1 MSPKFLTQF
10 TRRGFLEASAGTV
23 LTSLGSSFCA
33 RPGAGPAWNNLRFIH
48 ELEPGSII
56 RNALDDVAVLLERGG
71 IPKPLRVRENGA
83 WTADDVV
90 VASSLESAV
99 LPPEWRCLTDRP
111 GAFRLLVPR
120 KGPSL
125 IITGADAEVT
135 RNGLYAWLELNGFAF
150 FRDGERIPRISSE
163 RSVAPIEEEVSPDFR
178 WRGDMIWDNYLGPSR
193 YCAATWGIAEW
204 EQALLFMARNGLNF
218 LEFYLP
224 LEGVFLRTFPEATT
238 LKDGVLWKTE
248 YKEKLTQYVLS
259 RGRDLG
265 IQFMYV
271 LTYGAFPEP
280 IRALFPQLEWANG
293 FLCGHQTELETFT
306 RKVWSNVVKTF
317 GTDSLYAI
325 RHRGEE
331 GQSYSDPCRSITKS
345 DGFNQSIKLLQA
357 VDPNARV
364 TVWTWGETLPDLFA
378 DLPSNVKATHI
389 RHGMSGLFTDRGVG
403 VEQADGKPNLPS
415 GQRWLAGQ
423 FTVFGGNETLLQT
436 AWSDAES
443 LASDARAAVVDST
456 CEGYFQWPEWSN
468 TSPWVS
474 HVICSLAWKPMTF
487 RGDSELQRYARLRHG
502 EQAEGFLAAFA
513 PLLSAG
519 NAKFVATPRKRL
531 LVPYFLSRAERELL
545 VSVANGLQVMSQ
557 ELSRAPDSRL
567 FQRDMLDV
575 LSWTAVRQA
584 QVFEVAAY
592 QAFREGKE
600 ADLVMA
606 IDSAKMTWSILRTV
620 LAQAPELSIIET
632 ARAAVKA
639 GPISKNAL
647 NSFWTLGCDFY
658 NGYPLV
664 LCPEAIEL
672 VYLDQSGKLGQRLLA
687 AVEDNNTE
695 PLEKPGWFWHN
706 FSDSTWG
713 DTVRVLP
720 REDAFHFEISMRSQ
734 LAEVLSTPEPPKKF
748 ALPKEGELVSPSSP
762 SVIDNTVLRQAVEE
776 LGRMTI
782 PDALESPTF

>member
-1 MSPKFLTQF
+1 MSSKYLTQF

-23 LTSLGSSFCA
+23 LSSFCA
-33 RPGAGPAWNNLRFIH
+33 RSPSGPAWNNLRFIH
-48 ELEPGSII
+48 DPEPGTVI
-56 RNALDDVAVLLERGG
+56 RNALDDVALLLERGG
-71 IPKPLRVRENGA
+71 IPRPVRAQANGT
-83 WTADDVV
+83 WTVDDVV
-90 VASSLESAV
+90 VASSLESAF
-99 LPPEWRCLTDRP
+99 LPPKWQCLTDRP

-120 KGPSL
+120 EGPGL
-125 IITGADAEVT
+125 IIAGADPEGA
-135 RNGLYAWLELNGFAF
+135 RNGLYAWLEINDFAF
-150 FRDGERIPRISSE
+150 FRDGNHIPKISSGK
-163 RSVAPIEEEVSPDFR
+163 SVIPIDEEVSPDFR

-224 LEGVFLRTFPEATT
+224 LEGVFLRTFPEAAT
-238 LKDGVLWKTE
+238 LEDGVLWKTE
-248 YKEKLTQYVLS
+248 YKEKLTRYVLS

-280 IRALFPQLEWANG
+280 VRALFPGLEWANG
-293 FLCGHQTELETFT
+293 FLCGHQPELEIFT
-306 RKVWSNVVKTF
+306 RKVWSNLVETF

-345 DGFNQSIKLLQA
+345 DGFNQSIKLLQTI
-357 VDPNARV
+357 DPNARV

-378 DLPSNVKATHI
+378 DLPTNVKATHI
-389 RHGMSGLFTDRGVG
+389 RHGMGGLFTDRGVG

-415 GQRWLAGQ
+415 EQRWLSGQ

-436 AWSDAES
+436 AWSDANS
-443 LASDARAAVVDST
+443 LARDARAAAVDST

-474 HVICSLAWKPMTF
+474 HVIRSLAWKPMTF
-487 RGDSELQRYARLRHG
+487 RGDSELQRYARVRHG

-513 PLLSAG
+513 PLLNAG

-531 LVPYFLSRAERELL
+531 LVPYFLSKAERELL
-545 VSVANGLQVMSQ
+545 EAVANGLQVMSQ
-557 ELSRAPDSRL
+557 DLSHFPSSRL
-567 FQRDMLDV
+567 FQRDLLDV

-584 QVFEVAAY
+584 QVFEAAAY
-592 QAFREGKE
+592 QAFQERNEPE
-600 ADLVMA
+600 VAMA
-606 IDSAKMTWSILRTV
+606 IESAKMTWSILRTV

-632 ARAAVKA
+632 ARAAVKV

-672 VYLDQSGKLGQRLLA
+672 VYLDQSGKLGQTLLA
-687 AVEDNNTE
+687 AIQNNNTE

-706 FSDSTWG
+706 FSDSTWA

-720 REDAFHFEISMRSQ
+720 REDTFHFENSMRTQ
-734 LAEVLSTPEPPKKF
+734 LAEALSTSESTKIF
-748 ALPKEGELVSPSSP
+748 ALPKEGELVSPSLP
-762 SVIDNTVLRQAVEE
+762 SMIDDTVLRQAVEQ
-776 LGRMTI
+776 LGRMAI
-782 PDALESPTF
+782 PKAFESPII

>member
-1 MSPKFLTQF
+1 MSSKFLTQF
-10 TRRGFLEASAGTV
+10 TRRGFLEASAGTM
-23 LTSLGSSFCA
+23 LSSFCA
-33 RPGAGPAWNNLRFIH
+33 EAPAGPAWNNLRFIH
-48 ELEPGSII
+48 DPEPGAVI
-56 RNALDDVAVLLERGG
+56 RNALDDVASLLERGG
-71 IPKPLRVRENGA
+71 IQKPLGVQADGA
-83 WTADDVV
+83 WTANDVV

-99 LPPEWRCLTDRP
+99 LPPEWKCVTDKP

-120 KGPSL
+120 EGPGF
-125 IITGADAEVT
+125 IIAGADPEGT
-135 RNGLYAWLELNGFAF
+135 RNGLYAWLETNGFAF
-150 FRDGERIPRISSE
+150 FRDGEHVPRISLQK
-163 RSVAPIEEEVSPDFR
+163 SVAPVEGEVSPDFR
-178 WRGDMIWDNYLGPSR
+178 WRGDMIWDNYLGPRR
-193 YCAATWGIAEW
+193 YCAATWDIAEW
-204 EQALLFMARNGLNF
+204 ERALLFMARNGLNF

-224 LEGVFLRTFPEATT
+224 LEGVFLRSFPEATT
-238 LKDGVLWKTE
+238 LKDGVLWETE
-248 YKEKLTQYVLS
+248 YKEKLTRYVLS

-280 IRALFPQLEWANG
+280 VRALFPELEWANG
-293 FLCGHQTELETFT
+293 FLCGHQPQLESFT
-306 RKVWSNVVKTF
+306 RKIWSNLIETF
-317 GTDSLYAI
+317 GTDNLYAI

-345 DGFNQSIKLLQA
+345 DGYNQGIKLLQTI
-357 VDPNARV
+357 DPNARV

-378 DLPSNVKATHI
+378 SLPPNVKAAHI
-389 RHGMSGLFTDRGVG
+389 RHGMGGLFTDRGVG
-403 VEQADGKPNLPS
+403 LEQADGKPNLPS
-415 GQRWLAGQ
+415 RQQWLAGQ

-436 AWSDAES
+436 AWSDANS
-443 LASDARAAVVDST
+443 LARDARAAVVDST

-474 HVICSLAWKPMTF
+474 HVIRSLAWKPMTF

-502 EQAEGFLAAFA
+502 EQAEGFLAGFA
-513 PLLSAG
+513 PLLNAG

-531 LVPYFLSRAERELL
+531 LVPYFLSTDERQLL
-545 VSVANGLQVMSQ
+545 ATVANGLQVMSQ
-557 ELSRAPDSRL
+557 NLSRFPSSRL
-567 FQRDMLDV
+567 FQRDLLDV
-575 LSWTAVRQA
+575 LSWTAVRKA

-592 QAFREGKE
+592 QAFQKGNE

-647 NSFWTLGCDFY
+647 DSFWTLGCDFY

-672 VYLDQSGKLGQRLLA
+672 VYLDQAGKLGQTLLSA
-687 AVEDNNTE
+687 IQNGNTE
-695 PLEKPGWFWHN
+695 PLEKPSWFWHN

-713 DTVRVLP
+713 ETVRVLP
-720 REDAFHFEISMRSQ
+720 REDMFHFENSMRSR
-734 LAEVLSTPEPPKKF
+734 LAEALSSPKPTKIF
-748 ALPKEGELVSPSSP
+748 ALPKEGELVSPASP
-762 SVIDNTVLRQAVEE
+762 SLIGDTVLSEAVEQ
-776 LGRMTI
+776 LGRMAI
-782 PDALESPTF
+782 PEALEKSTL

>member
-1 MSPKFLTQF
+1 MSSRFLTQF

-23 LTSLGSSFCA
+23 LSSFCA
-33 RPGAGPAWNNLRFIH
+33 RSPAGPAWNNLRFIH
-48 ELEPGSII
+48 DPEPGAII
-56 RNALDDVAVLLERGG
+56 RNALDDAALLLERGG
-71 IPKPLRVRENGA
+71 IPRPLRAQANGI
-83 WTADDVV
+83 WTVDDVV
-90 VASSLESAV
+90 VASSPESSV
-99 LPPEWRCLTDRP
+99 LPSEWKCLTDRS

-120 KGPSL
+120 EGPGL
-125 IITGADAEVT
+125 IIAGADPEGA
-135 RNGLYAWLELNGFAF
+135 RNGLYAWLELNDFAF
-150 FRDGERIPRISSE
+150 FRDGEHIPRILSG
-163 RSVAPIEEEVSPDFR
+163 RSVTPIDEEVRPDFR

-224 LEGVFLRTFPEATT
+224 LEGVFLRGFPEATT
-238 LKDGVLWKTE
+238 LQDGVLWKTE
-248 YKEKLTQYVLS
+248 SKEKLTRYVLS

-280 IRALFPQLEWANG
+280 VRALFPGLEWANG
-293 FLCGHQTELETFT
+293 FLCGHQPELEIFT
-306 RKVWSNVVKTF
+306 RKVWLNLIETF

-345 DGFNQSIKLLQA
+345 DGFNQSIRLLQTI
-357 VDPNARV
+357 DPNARV
-364 TVWTWGETLPDLFA
+364 TVWTWGETLPDLFE
-378 DLPSNVKATHI
+378 DLPPNVKATHI
-389 RHGMSGLFTDRGVG
+389 RHGMGGLFTDRGVG
-403 VEQADGKPNLPS
+403 AEQADGKPNLPS
-415 GQRWLAGQ
+415 EQRWLAGQ

-436 AWSDAES
+436 AWSDANS
-443 LASDARAAVVDST
+443 LARDARTAAVDST

-474 HVICSLAWKPMTF
+474 HVIRSLAWKPMTF
-487 RGDSELQRYARLRHG
+487 RADSELQRYARVRHG

-513 PLLSAG
+513 PLLNAG

-531 LVPYFLSRAERELL
+531 LVPYFLSQVERELL
-545 VSVANGLQVMSQ
+545 EAVANGLQVMSQ
-557 ELSRAPDSRL
+557 DLSHFPSSRL
-567 FQRDMLDV
+567 FQRDLLDV

-584 QVFEVAAY
+584 QVFEAAAY
-592 QAFREGKE
+592 QAFQERNEPKV
-600 ADLVMA
+600 AMA
-606 IDSAKMTWSILRTV
+606 IESAKMTWSILRTV

-632 ARAAVKA
+632 ARAAVKV

-647 NSFWTLGCDFY
+647 DSFWTLGCDFY

-672 VYLDQSGKLGQRLLA
+672 VYLDQSGKLGQTLLA
-687 AVEDNNTE
+687 AIQNNNTE

-706 FSDSTWG
+706 FSDSTWA
-713 DTVRVLP
+713 DAVRVLP
-720 REDAFHFEISMRSQ
+720 REDTFHFENSMRSQ
-734 LAEVLSTPEPPKKF
+734 LAEALSTSESTKIF
-748 ALPKEGELVSPSSP
+748 ALPKEGELVSPASP
-762 SVIDNTVLRQAVEE
+762 SLIGDTVLSEAVKQ
-776 LGRMTI
+776 LGRMAI
-782 PDALESPTF
+782 PEALEKSTL